1 MTRVQKYSLSL
12 IIAAAI
18 IIEVMGAAQ
27 YIMAQR
33 GTKEELLAKAQ
44 RDMKES
50 QRVAI
55 VKTEVETALKN
66 AEQNVRQSL
75 SNPNASYLISS
86 RVIKVN
92 PHVIGAGVAF
102 VPGYFK
108 EKGQPN
114 LYLPYAYDDQPSI
127 VSKGRRTGRPHIMT
141 RILPFDYTKREWY
154 QSAINGFS
162 EWSEAYLGEGDINVL
177 MCTYS
182 IPIRDGSGRVAAVL
196 FADVTMEDATVL
208 MHNMDSGIRHSRLI
222 IFLIQLVSMLLMGFI
237 VWRAVAASRRYK
249 ERYVDP
255 EKDHL
260 IEQVA
265 KIREV
270 NNRLVRRNQDLAQK
284 VADLQNR
291 LREKAESDGQPWFG

>member
-1 MTRVQKYSLSL
+1 MTQVQKYSLSL
-12 IIAAAI
+12 IIVAAI

-33 GTKEELLAKAQ
+33 GTKTELLAKAQ

-50 QRVAI
+50 QRVAV

-66 AEQNVRQSL
+66 AEQSIRQSL
-75 SNPNASYLISS
+75 GNPNASYPLSS
-86 RVIKVN
+86 RIIKVN
-92 PHVIGAGVAF
+92 PHIIGVGVAF

-108 EKGQPN
+108 DQGQPG

-127 VSKGRRTGRPHIMT
+127 ISKGRRMGRPHVLT
-141 RILPFDYTKREWY
+141 RILAFDYTQREWY
-154 QSAINGFS
+154 QSAMDGLS
-162 EWSEAYLGEGDINVL
+162 EWSDAYLGEGDINVL

-182 IPIRDGSGRVAAVL
+182 IPIRDNTGRIAGVL

-208 MHNMDSGIRHSRLI
+208 MHSMDSGIRRHRLI
-222 IFLIQLVSMLLMGFI
+222 ILGIQLVSLLLMGFI

-260 IEQVA
+260 ILQVE
-265 KIREV
+265 KMREV
-270 NNRLVRRNQDLAQK
+270 NNRLIRRNQDLAQK
-284 VADLQNR
+284 VVDLQKR
-291 LREKAESDGQPWFG
+291 LSDKEKPDGQPWFG